1 MEQQVLHLLQA
12 TTRPDTAVIRDAE
25 QGLLRLYS
33 QPEFPFALLT
43 IASHNDIESGS
54 RKAALTALKNY
65 ISATWSPQ
73 FDETFSGTIY
83 LNDDAKSRVRE
94 QVFAICTVE
103 GDQAPKDTSIQGL
116 AAGVASKI
124 ATVDFPD
131 AWPSL
136 FPSLLTIL
144 NSSTNDAP
152 IHGALRVLA
161 ELIDSGLTEE
171 QFFMVARDLV
181 NALQH
186 VAVDHNR
193 GLIVRAMTLNV
204 FRSCFEMLEMVMVD
218 HAAAVRAFLDESLK
232 AWMPLFMET
241 LKQSLPEPVNAAMN
255 QSDSQSRGL
264 VALKVQVVK
273 VCASPSDILCQ
284 THEA

>member
-1 MEQQVLHLLQA
+1 MEQQVLQLLQA
-12 TTRPDTAVIRDAE
+12 TTRPDTAIIRDAE
-25 QGLLRLYS
+25 QGLLRLYQ

-43 IASHNDIESGS
+43 IASHNDIETSS
-54 RKAALTALKNY
+54 RKAALAALKNY

-73 FDETFSGTIY
+73 FDETFTGNVY
-83 LNDDAKSRVRE
+83 LSDEAKAGVRD
-94 QVFAICTVE
+94 QVFGICTIE
-103 GDQAPKDTSIQGL
+103 GDLAPKDATIQAL

-144 NSSTNDAP
+144 NTSTNDAP

-171 QFFMVARDLV
+171 QFFMVASDLV

-186 VAVDHNR
+186 VAVDNIR
-193 GLIVRAMTLNV
+193 SLMVRAMTLNV
-204 FRSCFEMLEMVMVD
+204 FRSCFEMLEMVMAD
-218 HAAAVRAFLDESLK
+218 HGAAVKAFLDESLK
-232 AWMPLFMET
+232 AWMPFFMET
-241 LKQSLPEPVNAAMN
+241 LKEPLPESTNLVMDQNDG
-255 QSDSQSRGL
+255 QLRGL

-273 VCASPSDILCQ
+273 VG
-284 THEA
+284 

>member
-1 MEQQVLHLLQA
+1 MEQQVLQLLQA
-12 TTRPDTAVIRDAE
+12 TTRPDTVVIRDAE
-25 QGLLRLYS
+25 QGLLRLYP

-43 IASHNDIESGS
+43 IASHNDIESSS

-73 FDETFSGTIY
+73 FDETFTGNVH
-83 LNDDAKSRVRE
+83 LNDEAKARVRDH
-94 QVFAICTVE
+94 VFAICTLE
-103 GDQAPKDTSIQGL
+103 GDQAPKDATIQAL

-144 NSSTNDAP
+144 NTSTDDAP
-152 IHGALRVLA
+152 VHGALRVLA

-171 QFFMVARDLV
+171 QFFLVAPDLV
-181 NALQH
+181 GALQH
-186 VAVDHNR
+186 VAVDNNR
-193 GLIVRAMTLNV
+193 SLIVRAMTLNV
-204 FRSCFEMLEMVMVD
+204 FRSCFEMLEMVMAD
-218 HAAAVRAFLDESLK
+218 HGAAVKAFLDESLK
-232 AWMPLFMET
+232 AWMPFFIET
-241 LKQSLPEPVNAAMN
+241 LKQPLPGRVEPSMEQNDV
-255 QSDSQSRGL
+255 QLRGL

-273 VCASPSDILCQ
+273 VS
-284 THEA
+284 